1 MKLQKFTA
9 TTFNQAMSRVRKEL
23 GEDAIIVSSIEESGL
38 FHITA
43 ALEVDMVA
51 APNKA
56 VFNKIYDS
64 LDENGLKEITKKQ
77 ITQLIKSLEKKIP
90 DPSKC
95 LAASLEQIINFNQFN
110 LSTLSQNMGLDRSI
124 PLALIG
130 PPGAG
135 KTACVAKLAI
145 EAAALDLNPV
155 VITLDAE
162 KAGAIAQLTSFT
174 EALAIP
180 FKKADTAAELTQ
192 HISSHNGLILLDT
205 TGLNP
210 YDEQQIA
217 FAKEMLEAS
226 MAITTLVMPAGL
238 DTCEAE
244 DMIKVFKTLSPTYLV
259 VTKIDMCR
267 RFGNVIG
274 LAIYSGL
281 PLSYFGHSPHISSP
295 LVPFTSEAL
304 AQMIQ
309 ERGSF
314 IVSPNII

>member
-9 TTFNQAMSRVRKEL
+9 TTFNQAMNRVRKEL
-23 GEDAIIVSSIEESGL
+23 GEDAIIVSSIEERGL

-43 ALEVDMVA
+43 ALEEDLDSSA
-51 APNKA
+51 NKDF
-56 VFNKIYDS
+56 FNKVYTA
-64 LDENGLKEITKKQ
+64 LDENGLKDITKKQ
-77 ITQLIKSLEKKIP
+77 IAQLIKSLERTIP
-90 DPSKC
+90 EPSKC
-95 LAASLEQIINFNQFN
+95 LAAALEQVINFTPFS
-110 LSTLSQNMGLDRSI
+110 LSMFSQNSTKETVK

-135 KTACVAKLAI
+135 KTACIAKLAI
-145 EAAALDLNPV
+145 EAAALDLDPI

-180 FKKADTAAELTQ
+180 FKKADTEEELTQ
-192 HISSHNGLILLDT
+192 HIANHNGLVLLDT

-210 YDEQQIA
+210 YDKNQML
-217 FAKEMLEAS
+217 FADKMLKAS
-226 MAITTLVMPAGL
+226 QAIPTLVMPAGL

-244 DMIKVFKTLSPTYLV
+244 DMIKIFKTLNPSYLI

-274 LAIYSGL
+274 LAIHSQL
-281 PLSYFGHSPHISSP
+281 PLAYFGHSPHISSP
-295 LVPFTSEAL
+295 LVPFTSNAL

-309 ERGSF
+309 TKDSF
-314 IVSPNII
+314 LLP